1 MLASLAG
8 GVNAGSVEV
17 VMVVS
22 CESVFE
28 LGWLCVEP
36 SSRSTEDLRC
46 ILAIAATTTAWAVV
60 VPAVESTAISLAGAG
75 VGVIDAIGFEWETRE
90 SASAWD
96 GTAKSPPC
104 RAPVT
109 VAGAVLVGA
118 SSRVSAVLNGGGGA
132 MRLLSSAI
140 STRG

>member
-1 MLASLAG
+1 M
-8 GVNAGSVEV
+8 

-28 LGWLCVEP
+28 CGWLCVEP
-36 SSRSTEDLRC
+36 SSRSTEVRC

-60 VPAVESTAISLAGAG
+60 VPAVESTAISLAG
-75 VGVIDAIGFEWETRE
+75 VGDIDAIGFEWEARE
-90 SASAWD
+90 SASAWG

-104 RAPVT
+104 RALAT
-109 VAGAVLVGA
+109 VAGTVSAGA
-118 SSRVSAVLNGGGGA
+118 SSRVSAALNGGGGA